1 MQSDSLAHGSTMPR
15 DYQKT
20 LSDLY
25 DSINTRADADTRDEL
40 LRFVSTMASLAFDHE
55 RLSRRAERLERHL
68 SDLAALTGHLM
79 LAREIRNA
87 N

>member
-1 MQSDSLAHGSTMPR
+1 MPR

-40 LRFVSTMASLAFDHE
+40 LRLVSTMATLAADHE

-68 SDLAALTGHLM
+68 SDLATRTGHLM
-79 LAREIRNA
+79 LARRILND